1 LRDKR
6 DAAQAFLR
14 GYVEGLAYVR
24 THKHVT
30 VKVIG
35 RCTRQR
41 DTDVLEKFYDD
52 LVPNLPRVPYVEEA
66 SARATME
73 AIQSLGQPLS
83 KVDLK
88 ALYDNGLLK
97 GLEAEGLLDKIKFR

>member
-14 GYVEGLAYVR
+14 GYVEGLADVK

-35 RCTRQR
+35 RYTRQR
-41 DTDVLEKFYDD
+41 
-52 LVPNLPRVPYVEEA
+52 NRGA
-66 SARATME
+66 
-73 AIQSLGQPLS
+73 G
-83 KVDLK
+83 
-88 ALYDNGLLK
+88 
-97 GLEAEGLLDKIKFR
+97 KIL